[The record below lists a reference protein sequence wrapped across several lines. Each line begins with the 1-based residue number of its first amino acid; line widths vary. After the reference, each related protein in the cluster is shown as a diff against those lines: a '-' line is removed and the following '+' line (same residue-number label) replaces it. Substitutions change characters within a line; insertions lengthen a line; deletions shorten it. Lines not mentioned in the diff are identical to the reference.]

1 MFMTIS
7 KEDSKKAKDFVKKSQ
22 KDNLTKFIIRIYS
35 QEKSIKIQSSNFSG
49 EYRTISIDFENQY
62 TINHKEIVIDL
73 NADDIALEYLTDEI
87 IDMDIYKNNLN
98 NIRIGSE
105 NGSISDTIYVM
116 DTIILYKRRKNGK
129 REKSVKVDRIGFS
142 DMRMIR

>member
-98 NIRIGSE
+98 NIRMGSE

>member
-1 MFMTIS
+1 MFMMIS
-7 KEDSKKAKDFVKKSQ
+7 KEDSKKAKDFIKKSQ
-22 KDNLTKFIIRIYS
+22 KDNLINIVVRIYTE
-35 QEKSIKIQSSNFSG
+35 EKSIKFQSSSFSG
-49 EYRTISIDFENQY
+49 EHRTLSINFENQY
-62 TINHKEIVIDL
+62 IVNHKEIVIDL
-73 NADDIALEYLTDEI
+73 NIEDVALEYLTDEI

-98 NIRIGSE
+98 NIRIGGE
-105 NGSISDTIYVM
+105 NGIISNTIYVM

>member
-7 KEDSKKAKDFVKKSQ
+7 KEDSKKAKDFIKKSQ
-22 KDNLTKFIIRIYS
+22 KDNLTNIVVRIYTE
-35 QEKSIKIQSSNFSG
+35 EKSIKFQSSSFSG
-49 EYRTISIDFENQY
+49 EYRTLSINFENQY
-62 TINHKEIVIDL
+62 IVNHKEIVIDL
-73 NADDIALEYLTDEI
+73 NIEDIALEYLTDEI

-98 NIRIGSE
+98 NIRIGGE
-105 NGSISDTIYVM
+105 NGIISNTIYVM

-142 DMRMIR
+142 DIRMIR